1 MRCCFT
7 LLDDYL
13 LILLTIERNS
23 IANINNL
30 TADILAR
37 LAVIDAI
44 AIADIE
50 AALGAIPPDRVLYEP
65 GKDRGERGVEGAG
78 IDPFSHNFNDLSA
91 AASPIASLAIGVLRA
106 EPDQD
111 AGALPTESLSTMLSV
126 KFS

>member
-50 AALGAIPPDRVLYEP
+50 AALGAIPPDRVLDEP

-78 IDPFSHNFNDLSA
+78 IDPFSHTSR
-91 AASPIASLAIGVLRA
+91 AIGVLGA
-106 EPDQD
+106 EPVQD
-111 AGALPTESLSTMLSV
+111 AGAVQKVVNEGVDGDHAGADLAPQPH
-126 KFS
+126 